1 MNDENEILVCDKG
14 NMLLKSYLKNN
25 QKTYNLTFSMNDID
39 TSKIN
44 LSNLLSHNIYE
55 LLDKINPELIEKIK
69 IMEIYNEDSA
79 DILIILKHMAKE
91 VGIKQKYILFN
102 AHREIDIKNNK
113 VFFVNKDIGLMD
125 EQLAIHYM
133 GMANIDTNKLEALI
147 YNFGTVEI
155 TIANNNISDLMGG
168 GNTNKQVDANFETH
182 FQLTMMDRL
191 PIYMENLIGL
201 MIKKIFYNLKVF
213 IDNLK

>member
-1 MNDENEILVCDKG
+1 MDINNTLVCDKG
-14 NMLLKSYLKNN
+14 EMILSSYLLNNKKSYKLSFSLNN
-25 QKTYNLTFSMNDID
+25 INS
-39 TSKIN
+39 SKIN
-44 LSNLLSHNIYE
+44 LPNLLSHNIYE
-55 LLDKINPELIEKIK
+55 LLDKINPDLIEKIK
-69 IMEIYNEDSA
+69 IMKIYNEDSA
-79 DILIILKHMAKE
+79 DILIVLKHIAKE

-102 AHREIDIKNNK
+102 AHRTIDFKNNK

-133 GMANIDTNKLEALI
+133 GMANINTNKCEALI

-168 GNTNKQVDANFETH
+168 GNTNKLIDANFETH
-182 FQLTMMDRL
+182 FQLTMKDQL

-201 MIKKIFYNLKVF
+201 MIKKLFYNLKTF
-213 IDNLK
+213 IDKLL

>member
-1 MNDENEILVCDKG
+1 MDNNNNTLVCDKG
-14 NMLLKSYLKNN
+14 EMILSSYLLDNKKSYKLSFSLNN
-25 QKTYNLTFSMNDID
+25 IN

-44 LSNLLSHNIYE
+44 LHNLLSHNIYE
-55 LLDKINPELIEKIK
+55 LLDKINPDLIEKIK

-79 DILIILKHMAKE
+79 DILIILKHIAKE

-102 AHREIDIKNNK
+102 AEREIDIKNNK

-133 GMANIDTNKLEALI
+133 GMANIDTNNLEALI

-155 TIANNNISDLMGG
+155 TIANNNISDLICS
-168 GNTNKQVDANFETH
+168 GNTNKHVDANFETH
-182 FQLTMMDRL
+182 FQLTMMDQL

-201 MIKKIFYNLKVF
+201 MIKKLFYNLKTF
-213 IDNLK
+213 IELI

>member
-1 MNDENEILVCDKG
+1 MDNNNNTLVCDKG
-14 NMLLKSYLKNN
+14 EMILSSYLLDNKKSYKLSFSLNN
-25 QKTYNLTFSMNDID
+25 IN

-44 LSNLLSHNIYE
+44 LHNLLSHNIYE
-55 LLDKINPELIEKIK
+55 LLDKINPDLIEKIK

-79 DILIILKHMAKE
+79 DILIILKHIAKE

-102 AHREIDIKNNK
+102 AEREIDIKNNK

-133 GMANIDTNKLEALI
+133 GMANIDTNNLEALI

-155 TIANNNISDLMGG
+155 TIANNNISDLICS
-168 GNTNKQVDANFETH
+168 GNTNKHVDANFETH
-182 FQLTMMDRL
+182 FQLTMMDQL

-201 MIKKIFYNLKVF
+201 MIKKLFYNLKTF
-213 IDNLK
+213 IDNL

>member
-1 MNDENEILVCDKG
+1 MDINNTLVCDKG
-14 NMLLKSYLKNN
+14 EMILSSYLLNNKKSYKLSFSLNN
-25 QKTYNLTFSMNDID
+25 INS
-39 TSKIN
+39 SKIN
-44 LSNLLSHNIYE
+44 LPNLLSHNIYE
-55 LLDKINPELIEKIK
+55 LLDKINPDLIEKIK
-69 IMEIYNEDSA
+69 IMKIYNEDSA
-79 DILIILKHMAKE
+79 DILIVLKHIAKE

-102 AHREIDIKNNK
+102 AHRTIDFKNNK

-133 GMANIDTNKLEALI
+133 GMANINTNKCEALI

-168 GNTNKQVDANFETH
+168 GNTNKLIDVNFETH
-182 FQLTMMDRL
+182 FQITMKDQL

-201 MIKKIFYNLKVF
+201 MIKKLFYNLKTFVE
-213 IDNLK
+213 LV

>member
-1 MNDENEILVCDKG
+1 MDINNTLVCDKG
-14 NMLLKSYLKNN
+14 EMILSSYLLNNKKSYKLSFSLKNVD
-25 QKTYNLTFSMNDID
+25 S
-39 TSKIN
+39 SKIN
-44 LSNLLSHNIYE
+44 LPNLLSHNIYE
-55 LLDKINPELIEKIK
+55 LLDKINPDLIEKIK
-69 IMEIYNEDSA
+69 IMKIYNEDSA
-79 DILIILKHMAKE
+79 DILIVLKHIAKE

-102 AHREIDIKNNK
+102 AHRTIDFKNNK

-133 GMANIDTNKLEALI
+133 GMANINTNKCEALI

-168 GNTNKQVDANFETH
+168 GNTNKLIDVNFETH
-182 FQLTMMDRL
+182 FQITMKDQL

-201 MIKKIFYNLKVF
+201 MIKKLFYNLKTFVE
-213 IDNLK
+213 LV